1 MKHLLLLC
9 VLAAFTPGCGCT
21 TVDPGNRGVQVTM
34 GEVNPTPL
42 GEGFHWVNVVSSVT
56 EVSVRQNTAETKA
69 DTFSSDLQH
78 VEVNLK
84 VLYRVPEASVVPIFQ
99 KYAGNPFDTLITP
112 RVQESL
118 KEVTAV
124 LTAEQIAKSREEVK
138 QQALALTRKKVGE
151 ILVIEDLVI
160 ENVTLSPELQRAIEA
175 KMVQQQ
181 EAAKAEF
188 TKQKAAIEAE
198 TAVVRAKG
206 EAEAFRI
213 RGDALRANPKVIEM
227 QMVEKWD
234 GKAPLVVGG
243 NSNGSN
249 MILPLDIKDAAR

>member
-1 MKHLLLLC
+1 M
-9 VLAAFTPGCGCT
+9 
-21 TVDPGNRGVQVTM
+21 
-34 GEVNPTPL
+34 
-42 GEGFHWVNVVSSVT
+42 
-56 EVSVRQNTAETKA
+56 
-69 DTFSSDLQH
+69 
-78 VEVNLK
+78 
-84 VLYRVPEASVVPIFQ
+84 
-99 KYAGNPFDTLITP
+99 
-112 RVQESL
+112 
-118 KEVTAV
+118 
-124 LTAEQIAKSREEVK
+124 
-138 QQALALTRKKVGE
+138 TRKKVGE

-234 GKAPLVVGG
+234 GKAPLVVGSA
-243 NSNGSN
+243 SNGSN
-249 MILPLDIKDAAR
+249 MILPLDIKDATR